1 MKVPLSCFPSALM
14 RRGGLPLEE
23 FPLKK
28 IERFGVCALFVGMA
42 LWIQPSVF
50 AQSPFDGTW
59 RTNLNQSTFSP
70 KPIVAFLSEGWYHCT
85 SCNPQLDVMADG
97 KDQPVIGQSY
107 DSISVREI
115 DSNSIELICKKGGKI
130 VSEQTRVVSSDGKTL
145 TAKSTE
151 RPANGG
157 AVVTTEVKATRIG
170 IAPAA
175 INGTS
180 GSWKITRVQQ
190 SDNGLL
196 TTFKTDG
203 DQITMTAPTGET
215 YTAKFDGNDYP
226 AKGANSYNAI
236 SLKRIDK
243 NIIEETDKR
252 DGIVVDISRMTVSSD
267 GKKMTIVDTNTLT
280 NRTSTYIAEKQ

>member
-1 MKVPLSCFPSALM
+1 M
-14 RRGGLPLEE
+14 
-23 FPLKK
+23 KK
-28 IERFGVCALFVGMA
+28 IEWFVVCALFVGMA
-42 LWIQPSVF
+42 IGVQPSTF

-85 SCNPQLDVMADG
+85 SCSPQLDVIADG

-115 DSNSIELICKKGGKI
+115 DSNSIELIYKKGGKI
-130 VSEQTRVVSSDGKTL
+130 VSEQTRAVSSDGKTL
-145 TAKSTE
+145 TIKSSE
-151 RPANGG
+151 HPANG
-157 AVVTTEVKATRIG
+157 AAIVTAEVKATRIG

-196 TTFKTDG
+196 TTYKTDR
-203 DQITMTAPTGET
+203 DQFTMTAPTGET

-226 AKGANSYNAI
+226 VKGANSFNAV
-236 SLKRIDK
+236 SLKLIDK

-252 DGIVVDISRMTVSSD
+252 DGTVVDISRMTISSD
-267 GKKMTIVDTNTLT
+267 GKKITIVDTNTLT